1 MVQLYLTQI
10 IMICCCCCI
19 LSPLSKQQREVKN
32 NNKGFARFIG
42 FTTSITA
49 EFWALRDGL
58 LLADQIGVQNLVIE
72 LDAKVGWS

>member
-19 LSPLSKQQREVKN
+19 LSPLYKQQREVKN
-32 NNKGFARFIG
+32 NNEGFARFIG
-42 FTTSITA
+42 FTTSITG
-49 EFWALRDGL
+49 EFWA
-58 LLADQIGVQNLVIE
+58 LVIE